1 MLVHVQCGAVM
12 EVDQEGALVCPKCGK
27 TIKPR
32 VSRK

>member
-1 MLVHVQCGAVM
+1 MLVHIQCGAVM
-12 EVDQEGALVCPKCGK
+12 EVDQDGIHVCPKCGK